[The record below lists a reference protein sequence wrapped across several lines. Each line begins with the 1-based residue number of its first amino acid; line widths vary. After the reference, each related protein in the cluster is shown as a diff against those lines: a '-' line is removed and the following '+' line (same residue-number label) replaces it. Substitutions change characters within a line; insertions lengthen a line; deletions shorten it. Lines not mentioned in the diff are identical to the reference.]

1 MKSMKKLIA
10 LLLVLLPC
18 LALTAQ
24 EADIRRLAE
33 HYADVQTLSATV
45 TRTRHNVLLAQ
56 DEVTRGHFFL
66 KKPGKMCLSFDD
78 NKDMLLME
86 SGTFTLVE
94 QGRRTVAKGR
104 NGQVLGALGSVL
116 RGLFA
121 DGSYVPD
128 EAATVTVE
136 QSGNR
141 CILTVTPLLK
151 NAKEKRRLMFTS
163 FVLTLDNASGRLL
176 SLRMN
181 ERGENY
187 TQYDLTGHQPGAAV
201 SDIVFTPVVP

>member
-1 MKSMKKLIA
+1 MKKLIA

-121 DGSYVPD
+121 DGNYVPD

>member
-1 MKSMKKLIA
+1 MKKLIA

-163 FVLTLDNASGRLL
+163 FVLTPDNASGRLL

>member
-1 MKSMKKLIA
+1 MKKLIA

-136 QSGNR
+136 QNGNR

>member
-1 MKSMKKLIA
+1 M
-10 LLLVLLPC
+10 
-18 LALTAQ
+18 
-24 EADIRRLAE
+24 
-33 HYADVQTLSATV
+33 
-45 TRTRHNVLLAQ
+45 
-56 DEVTRGHFFL
+56 
-66 KKPGKMCLSFDD
+66 
-78 NKDMLLME
+78 
-86 SGTFTLVE
+86 
-94 QGRRTVAKGR
+94 
-104 NGQVLGALGSVL
+104 
-116 RGLFA
+116 
-121 DGSYVPD
+121 
-128 EAATVTVE
+128 TVE

-187 TQYDLTGHQPGAAV
+187 TQYELTGHQPGAAV

>member
-1 MKSMKKLIA
+1 MRKLIA
-10 LLLVLLPC
+10 LLLILLPC
-18 LALTAQ
+18 LALSAQ

-45 TRTRHNVLLAQ
+45 TRTRHNVVLAQ
-56 DEVTRGHFFL
+56 DEVTHGHFFL
-66 KKPGKMCLSFDD
+66 KKPGKMCLSFDN

-86 SGTFTLVE
+86 AGTFTLVDK
-94 QGRRTVAKGR
+94 GRKSVAKGR
-104 NGQVLGALGSVL
+104 NGQVLGALGAVL

-121 DGSYVPD
+121 DGAYAPD
-128 EAATVTVE
+128 EAATVAVE

-141 CILTVTPLLK
+141 CILTVTPVLK
-151 NAKEKRRLMFTS
+151 SPKEKRRLMFTS
-163 FVLTLDNASGRLL
+163 FVLTVDNASGRLL

-187 TQYDLTGHQPGAAV
+187 TQYDLAGHQPGVRVEDA
-201 SDIVFTPVVP
+201 VFTPVVP

>member
-1 MKSMKKLIA
+1 MKKLIA

-94 QGRRTVAKGR
+94 QGRRMVAKGR

>member
-1 MKSMKKLIA
+1 MRKLIA
-10 LLLVLLPC
+10 LLLILLPC
-18 LALTAQ
+18 LALSAQ

-45 TRTRHNVLLAQ
+45 TRTRHNVVLAQ
-56 DEVTRGHFFL
+56 DEVTHGHFYL
-66 KKPGKMCLSFDD
+66 KKPGKMCLSFDN

-86 SGTFTLVE
+86 AGTFTLVDK
-94 QGRRTVAKGR
+94 GRKSVAKGR
-104 NGQVLGALGSVL
+104 NGQVLGALGAVL

-121 DGSYVPD
+121 DGAYVPD
-128 EAATVTVE
+128 EAATVAVE

-141 CILTVTPLLK
+141 CILTVTPVLK
-151 NAKEKRRLMFTS
+151 SPKEKRRLMFTS
-163 FVLTLDNASGRLL
+163 FVLTVDNASGRLL

-187 TQYDLTGHQPGAAV
+187 TQYDLAGHQPGVRVEDA
-201 SDIVFTPVVP
+201 VFTPVVP

>member
-1 MKSMKKLIA
+1 MKKLIA

-121 DGSYVPD
+121 DGSYVSD

>member
-1 MKSMKKLIA
+1 MKKLIA

-187 TQYDLTGHQPGAAV
+187 TQYELTGHQPGAAV

>member
-1 MKSMKKLIA
+1 MKKLIA

-151 NAKEKRRLMFTS
+151 NAKEKRRQMYTS

>member
-1 MKSMKKLIA
+1 MKKLIA

-136 QSGNR
+136 QSGNH

>member
-1 MKSMKKLIA
+1 MKKLIV

-136 QSGNR
+136 QNGNR

>member
-1 MKSMKKLIA
+1 MKKLIA

-45 TRTRHNVLLAQ
+45 TRTRHNVLLVQ

>member
-1 MKSMKKLIA
+1 MRKLIA
-10 LLLVLLPC
+10 LLFILLPC
-18 LALTAQ
+18 LTLSAQ

-45 TRTRHNVLLAQ
+45 TRTRHNVVLAQ
-56 DEVTRGHFFL
+56 DEVTHGHFFL
-66 KKPGKMCLSFDD
+66 KKPGKMCLSFDN

-86 SGTFTLVE
+86 AGTFTLVDK
-94 QGRRTVAKGR
+94 GRKSVAKGR
-104 NGQVLGALGSVL
+104 NGQVLGALGAVL

-121 DGSYVPD
+121 DGAYVPD

-151 NAKEKRRLMFTS
+151 NSKEKRRLMFTS

-187 TQYDLTGHQPGAAV
+187 TQYDLTGHQPGVQVVDA
-201 SDIVFTPVVP
+201 VFTPVVP

>member
-1 MKSMKKLIA
+1 MKKLIV

>member
-1 MKSMKKLIA
+1 MRKLIA
-10 LLLVLLPC
+10 LLLILLPC
-18 LALTAQ
+18 LALSAQ

-45 TRTRHNVLLAQ
+45 TRTRHNVVLAQ
-56 DEVTRGHFFL
+56 DEVTQGHFYL
-66 KKPGKMCLSFDD
+66 KKPGKMCLSFDN

-86 SGTFTLVE
+86 AGTFTLVDK
-94 QGRRTVAKGR
+94 GRKSVAKGR
-104 NGQVLGALGSVL
+104 NGQVLGALGAVL

-121 DGSYVPD
+121 DGTYTPD

-163 FVLTLDNASGRLL
+163 FVLTVDNASGRLL

-187 TQYDLTGHQPGAAV
+187 TQYDLAGHQPGVRVEDA
-201 SDIVFTPVVP
+201 VFTPVVP

>member
-1 MKSMKKLIA
+1 MKKLIA

-45 TRTRHNVLLAQ
+45 TRTRHSVLLAQ

-187 TQYDLTGHQPGAAV
+187 TQYDLSGHQPGVQVVDA
-201 SDIVFTPVVP
+201 VFTPVVP

>member
-1 MKSMKKLIA
+1 MKKLIA

-94 QGRRTVAKGR
+94 QGRRMVAKGR

-121 DGSYVPD
+121 DGNYVPD

>member
-1 MKSMKKLIA
+1 MRKLIA
-10 LLLVLLPC
+10 LLLILLPC
-18 LALTAQ
+18 LALSAQ

-45 TRTRHNVLLAQ
+45 TRTRHNVVLAQ
-56 DEVTRGHFFL
+56 DEVTHGHFYL
-66 KKPGKMCLSFDD
+66 KKPGKMCLSFDN

-86 SGTFTLVE
+86 AGTFTLVDK
-94 QGRRTVAKGR
+94 GRKSVAKGR
-104 NGQVLGALGSVL
+104 NGQVLGALGAVL

-121 DGSYVPD
+121 DGAYVPD
-128 EAATVTVE
+128 EAATVAVE

-141 CILTVTPLLK
+141 CILTVTPVLK
-151 NAKEKRRLMFTS
+151 SPKEKRRLMFTS
-163 FVLTLDNASGRLL
+163 FVLTVDNASGRLL

-187 TQYDLTGHQPGAAV
+187 TQYDLTGHQPGVQVEDA
-201 SDIVFTPVVP
+201 VFTPVVP

>member
-1 MKSMKKLIA
+1 MKKLIA

-33 HYADVQTLSATV
+33 HYADVQTLFATV

-187 TQYDLTGHQPGAAV
+187 TQYDLTSHQPGAAV

>member
-45 TRTRHNVLLAQ
+45 TRTRHNVLLAR

>member
-1 MKSMKKLIA
+1 MKKLIV

-104 NGQVLGALGSVL
+104 NGQVLGVLGSVL

>member
-1 MKSMKKLIA
+1 MKKLIA

-176 SLRMN
+176 SLRMS

>member
-1 MKSMKKLIA
+1 MKKLIA

-187 TQYDLTGHQPGAAV
+187 TQYDLTGHQPGVQVVDA
-201 SDIVFTPVVP
+201 VFTPVVP

>member
-1 MKSMKKLIA
+1 MRKLIA
-10 LLLVLLPC
+10 LLFILLPC
-18 LALTAQ
+18 LTLSAQ

-45 TRTRHNVLLAQ
+45 TRTRHNVVLAQ
-56 DEVTRGHFFL
+56 DEVTRGHFYL
-66 KKPGKMCLSFDD
+66 KKPGKMCLSFDN

-86 SGTFTLVE
+86 AGTFTLVDK
-94 QGRRTVAKGR
+94 GRKSVAKGR
-104 NGQVLGALGSVL
+104 NGQVLGALGVVL

-121 DGSYVPD
+121 DGAYVPD

-187 TQYDLTGHQPGAAV
+187 TQYDLTGHQPGVQVVDAV
-201 SDIVFTPVVP
+201 FMPVVP

>member
-1 MKSMKKLIA
+1 MKKLIA

-181 ERGENY
+181 ERSENY

>member
-1 MKSMKKLIA
+1 MRKLIA
-10 LLLVLLPC
+10 LLLILLPC
-18 LALTAQ
+18 LTLSAQ

-45 TRTRHNVLLAQ
+45 TRTRHNVVLAQ
-56 DEVTRGHFFL
+56 DEVTQGHFYL
-66 KKPGKMCLSFDD
+66 KKPGKMCLSFDN

-86 SGTFTLVE
+86 AGTFTLVDK
-94 QGRRTVAKGR
+94 GRKSVAKGR
-104 NGQVLGALGSVL
+104 NGQVLGALGAVL

-121 DGSYVPD
+121 DGTYTPD

-163 FVLTLDNASGRLL
+163 FVLTVDNASGRLL

-187 TQYDLTGHQPGAAV
+187 TQYDLAGHQPGVRVEDA
-201 SDIVFTPVVP
+201 VFTPVVP

>member
-94 QGRRTVAKGR
+94 QGRRMVAKGR

>member
-1 MKSMKKLIA
+1 MKKLIA

-128 EAATVTVE
+128 EAATVTIE

>member
-1 MKSMKKLIA
+1 MKKLIA

-86 SGTFTLVE
+86 SDTFTLVE

>member
-1 MKSMKKLIA
+1 MRKLIA
-10 LLLVLLPC
+10 LLLILLPC
-18 LALTAQ
+18 LALSAQ

-45 TRTRHNVLLAQ
+45 TRTRHNVVLAQ
-56 DEVTRGHFFL
+56 DEVPHGHFFL
-66 KKPGKMCLSFDD
+66 KKPGKMCLSFDN

-86 SGTFTLVE
+86 AGTFTLVDK
-94 QGRRTVAKGR
+94 GRKSVAKGR
-104 NGQVLGALGSVL
+104 NGQVLGALGAVL

-121 DGSYVPD
+121 DGAYVPD

-163 FVLTLDNASGRLL
+163 FVLTVDNASGRLL

-187 TQYDLTGHQPGAAV
+187 TQYDLTGHQPGVQVEDA
-201 SDIVFTPVVP
+201 VFTPVVP